1 MAAACIVSCE
11 TKDEPAE
18 LSSFLID
25 ARSHKGD
32 EMMLLIPSLSRS
44 ARSSS
49 SQARHDLLLPQSLGF
64 VQKLHSDIFF
74 SDIVFSI
81 ASGTTIYRRS
91 RWITIL
97 FLPEKVPCLEPSLVT
112 KGTFSLLRLL

>member
-11 TKDEPAE
+11 TKDESAE

-25 ARSHKGD
+25 ARSQKSD
-32 EMMLLIPSLSRS
+32 EMMLLKPSLSRS

-49 SQARHDLLLPQSLGF
+49 SQPSHDLLLPQSLGF

-74 SDIVFSI
+74 SDIVFSS

-97 FLPEKVPCLEPSLVT
+97 FLPEKIPCLEPSLVT

>member
-64 VQKLHSDIFF
+64 VQKFHSDIFF

-81 ASGTTIYRRS
+81 ASGTTIY